1 LLQFNKSVVAQD
13 NTLTYHDLRL
23 AACHPLSDVLK
34 LFLTEG
40 DDPS

>member
-1 LLQFNKSVVAQD
+1 MLQINKFAVAQD
-13 NTLTYHDLRL
+13 KTLTYHGLRL